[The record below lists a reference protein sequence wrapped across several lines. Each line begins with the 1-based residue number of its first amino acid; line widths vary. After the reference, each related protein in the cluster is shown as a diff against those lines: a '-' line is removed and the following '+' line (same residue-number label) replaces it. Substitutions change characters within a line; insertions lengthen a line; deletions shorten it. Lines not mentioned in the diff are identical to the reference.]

1 MKLEE
6 LSRILREIDP
16 AAVLVPPPV
25 LARVVQNVA
34 GLNWTVWSVPHSH
47 CYLVDRATLFKNVEQ
62 EELSLPPDHL
72 LPDTVLLLERPSTD
86 QLAGPKADLLSRY
99 WRLLFHVTLHRELE
113 QRLVGLTD
121 AELRAR
127 IEGVG
132 PAAFEEA
139 RNVLIQD
146 NELIPRAD
154 DRAAYVEF
162 AVWFLELKAFA
173 PNLIPVYFPSLPSVA
188 EVDEIVARD
197 VDGAAVF
204 RRTRPPGAPDPTP
217 KTDDQSD
224 ESHDFFYRLSRSAR
238 RAAASGDTVG
248 AAILHTRAARVAPA
262 ALTGPAQAAAR
273 EHIYALIARLQNALE
288 LSDDEAAEWRR
299 VLPTLL
305 DKADQGARPV
315 EAALLYDLQRA
326 CMDHEQ
332 TIYTLDVAEWL
343 MSAGHKPIRRPLD
356 GQRFVRVPAQLR
368 SATRRLAAARLSDAD
383 RQALAVLLRD
393 AQNQAEKRLRARFRP
408 VLTEALRDAGLAPS
422 SLPEQAAL
430 AKTVEEL
437 LDRISTSGFLGFA
450 DVRDA
455 IARGQMKLPDLS
467 GPQEYVRGDPLL
479 RLDRRL
485 ASLLDGVYRRAESY
499 TRLLERTTAFCA
511 GTETGR
517 WVMRNVAL
525 PFGGALL
532 SAEFLWMLRVEKD
545 LKHQKQA
552 ERDAARSAAEAAGAA
567 DPDAAVAGIPDVT
580 ALEKWNALIGGW
592 NTEWWFHLGWI
603 VLGLV
608 FLAVIRSAEL
618 RATLLA
624 AGRGVY
630 RVARFVFWDVPVR
643 VYNNP
648 LVRELV
654 ATLPAQLALNY
665 LLKPVLLT
673 GLLWWAFD
681 PLLNSTPALVITF
694 VASAFLVNSRIGH
707 AIEAILLEASR
718 AIMELVRSTPA
729 VLRWVSDFFRELL
742 DALEWVLARAEDW
755 LRLRGRG
762 GPVSITVRAV
772 AGVVWM
778 PFAFLIRFY
787 TVVLVEPMV
796 NPLKLPLTLVFAKF
810 VYPLLAV
817 AGVFTFVTHWG
828 AGGLPSF
835 EVTAMGVDTLSG
847 VMPYWVAFAL
857 VVSTFWLLPDAFT
870 YLFWEM
876 RENWRLYKAN
886 HPTRLRPVRV
896 GPHGESVKGLLHY
909 GFHSGTV
916 PRLYGKLRVAEREA
930 ARTDVWRD
938 ARTHRQALRG
948 VEEAVRQFVTRDFLA
963 VLNNP
968 AAAWGGPQLQVGFV
982 HLGTNRIRL
991 ELVPEEGGTPAWLE
1005 WEDRSGWLVAGWA
1018 ETGFL
1023 DTLPPAACRVL
1034 ENSLAYLYKRAG
1046 VDVIREQVRA
1056 ELPREAVHFD
1066 ADPDGMLVWYG
1077 SRESTPLLYDINE
1090 PVDEFRP
1097 RSPVDHRPVPGPT
1110 LAAER
1115 VLFSRVRLTWATWTG
1130 VWRPAGPELSRPRFG
1145 PAGWELTLLPRPHT
1159 AEPPARDPL
1168 SFSEPSA
1175 NGHHTGFP
1183 DVSGNGTGHAG
1194 EERPPKQDV
1203 ESRLPDPPPSPP
1215 DVDLPP
1221 TL

>member
-16 AAVLVPPPV
+16 AAVLVPQPV

-34 GLNWTVWSVPHSH
+34 GLNWTVWAVPHSH

-62 EELSLPPDHL
+62 EELALPPDHL

-113 QRLVGLTD
+113 HRLIGLSD
-121 AELRAR
+121 AELRKR
-127 IEGVG
+127 IEGIG

-146 NELIPRAD
+146 GELIPRAD
-154 DRAAYVEF
+154 DRAGYVEF
-162 AVWFLELKAFA
+162 AVWFLELKAFS
-173 PNLIPVYFPSLPSVA
+173 PNLIPVYFPSLPSIG

-204 RRTRPPGAPDPTP
+204 RRTRLPGAPDPTP

-238 RAAASGDTVG
+238 RAAAAGDTVG

-288 LSDDEAAEWRR
+288 LTDDEAGEWRR

-408 VLTEALRDAGLAPS
+408 VLTEALRDAGLQPT
-422 SLPEQAAL
+422 SLPDQAAL

-455 IARGQMKLPDLS
+455 IARGQMKLPDLT
-467 GPQEYVRGDPLL
+467 GPQEYLRGDPLL

-485 ASLLDGVYRRAESY
+485 AHLLDGVYRRAESY
-499 TRLLERTTAFCA
+499 TRGLERLTAFNF
-511 GTETGR
+511 GTVTGR
-517 WVMRNVAL
+517 WLTRNITL
-525 PFGGALL
+525 PFGGAFLL
-532 SAEFLWMLRVEKD
+532 AEFAWMIVFDR
-545 LKHQKQA
+545 QS
-552 ERDAARSAAEAAGAA
+552 RAARKAGEAE
-567 DPDAAVAGIPDVT
+567 PSFF
-580 ALEKWNALIGGW
+580 GGW
-592 NTEWWFHLGWI
+592 NQEPVFHLAWLA
-603 VLGLV
+603 LGLAFV
-608 FLAVIRSAEL
+608 AVIRFAGVRAFLTSAG
-618 RATLLA
+618 RATY
-624 AGRGVY
+624 RG
-630 RVARFVFWDVPVR
+630 ARFVVWEVPLR
-643 VYNNP
+643 VWNNP
-648 LVRELV
+648 MVRALI
-654 ATLPAQLALNY
+654 ATLPAQVAINY
-665 LLKPVLLT
+665 VVKPLVLS
-673 GLLWWAFD
+673 GLVWLAFD
-681 PLLNSTPALVITF
+681 ELWHAGWPGRGITF
-694 VASAFLVNSRIGH
+694 LAAALFVNTRLGR
-707 AIEAILLEASR
+707 AAEALLLEFSR
-718 AIMELVRSTPA
+718 GVIELFRAFPSI
-729 VLRWVSDFFRELL
+729 LRWINDVFREMVY
-742 DALEWVLARAEDW
+742 ALEWVLARTEDW

-762 GPVSITVRAV
+762 GPLAVTVRAV
-772 AGVVWM
+772 AGLFWM

-787 TVVLVEPMV
+787 TVVLIEPMV
-796 NPLKLPLTLVFAKF
+796 NPLKLPLSILFAKF
-810 VYPLLAV
+810 IYPLLLLFP
-817 AGVFTFVTHWG
+817 GV
-828 AGGLPSF
+828 LRESSNL
-835 EVTAMGVDTLSG
+835 MGYESPLVETLSDYLSTPG
-847 VMPYWVAFAL
+847 AWLLVMGTL
-857 VVSTFWLLPDAFT
+857 WLLPDACTF
-870 YLFWEM
+870 LFWEM
-876 RENWRLYKAN
+876 RENWRLYRAN
-886 HPTRLRPVRV
+886 RPAVLKPVSV
-896 GPHGESVKGLLHY
+896 GPHGETLKGLLHY

-916 PRLYGKLRVAEREA
+916 PKLYSKLRVSERVA

-948 VEEAVRQFVTRDFLA
+948 VEEAVRQFVTRDLLA

-968 AAAWGGPQLQVGFV
+968 SAAWGGPRLQVGFV

-991 ELVPEEGGTPAWLE
+991 ELVPEEGGAPAWLE

-1023 DTLPPAACRVL
+1023 DTLPPGPTRAL
-1034 ENSLAYLYKRAG
+1034 ENALAYLHKRAG

-1056 ELPREAVHFD
+1056 ELPTEAVHFD
-1066 ADPDGMLVWYG
+1066 TDPDGMLVWYG
-1077 SRESTPLLYDINE
+1077 SRESTPLLYDIDD

-1097 RSPVDHRPVPGPT
+1097 RSPIDHRPIPGPT
-1110 LAAER
+1110 LDADR
-1115 VLFSRVRLTWATWTG
+1115 ILFSRVSLTWSQWTE
-1130 VWRPAGPELSRPRFG
+1130 VWRPDGPVQPQPRFG
-1145 PAGWELTLLPRPHT
+1145 PVGWDLTLLPTRLPVEQPGSPLVSDRLD
-1159 AEPPARDPL
+1159 EPPPPDGAADGVPSL
-1168 SFSEPSA
+1168 SA
-1175 NGHHTGFP
+1175 
-1183 DVSGNGTGHAG
+1183 NGTGHDQSEDRRLSLDPTDG
-1194 EERPPKQDV
+1194 V
-1203 ESRLPDPPPSPP
+1203 EGPPPVPRN
-1215 DVDLPP
+1215 DA
-1221 TL
+1221 